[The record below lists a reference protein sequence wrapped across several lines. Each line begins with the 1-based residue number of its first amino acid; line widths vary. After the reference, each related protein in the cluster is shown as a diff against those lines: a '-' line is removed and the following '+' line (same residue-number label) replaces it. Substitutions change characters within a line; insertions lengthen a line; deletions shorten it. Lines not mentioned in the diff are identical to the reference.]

1 MNRRIR
7 ECARRH
13 RAGRARAAGM
23 TFMELMVV
31 MALAAVL
38 LTVAVPS
45 FTAVINTSRQATLAN
60 TFLTSLHL
68 ARSEAIKRNTR
79 VALCKSADGAS
90 CAANGRWDQGW
101 IVFHDADNDAQVGVG
116 EELIRIYE
124 ALPGTFALS
133 GNNPVVSYVSYAPT
147 GASRLT
153 SGALQMGTVTLCRVA
168 AGGEDARRIIISGT
182 GRPRVEQANV
192 ASCPL

>member
-1 MNRRIR
+1 MHRRIR

-13 RAGRARAAGM
+13 RVGRAWAAGM

-38 LTVAVPS
+38 LTVALPS

-68 ARSEAIKRNTR
+68 ARSEAIKRNAR
-79 VALCKSADGAS
+79 VVLCKSADGAS
-90 CAANGRWDQGW
+90 CAWNGRWDQGW

-116 EELIRIYE
+116 EELMRVYE
-124 ALPGTFALS
+124 ALPGTFSLG
-133 GNNPVVSYVSYAPT
+133 GNNPVANYVSYAPT
-147 GASRLT
+147 GATRLT

-168 AGGEDARRIIISGT
+168 AGGQDARRIIVSGT
-182 GRPRVEQANV
+182 GRPRVVQANV